1 VTGEQ
6 IHLSVSRPGGRLDR
20 LLAESLPQSSRTRIQ
35 DWIRDGRVA
44 VDGQAVRKPGQQ
56 LSGGE
61 NVLVE
66 IPETRPST
74 LEPEPIPLEV
84 IFENHDLLIVNKPP
98 GMVVH
103 PAAGHS
109 SGTLV
114 HAALSHAPD
123 LRGVGGEAR
132 PGVVHRLDKDTSG
145 LILLAKDDR
154 THQYLQRLFK
164 DRRIEKTYL
173 ALVDGHPPTPSG
185 RIEAPVGRDLHQ
197 RKRMAVVP
205 AARGRSAVTQYRVT
219 ESFRD
224 HTLLEVHPET
234 GRTHQIRV
242 HLAFVGCPVVADRV
256 YGKKKASLWAGR
268 QMLHAWRLRLT
279 LPGEAEAREFEAPL
293 PEDFVSALGLL
304 RARG

>member
-1 VTGEQ
+1 
-6 IHLSVSRPGGRLDR
+6 
-20 LLAESLPQSSRTRIQ
+20 
-35 DWIRDGRVA
+35 
-44 VDGQAVRKPGQQ
+44 VDGQAVRKPAQQ

-61 NVLVE
+61 NILIE
-66 IPETRPST
+66 IPENRPSS

-84 IFENHDLLIVNKPP
+84 IFENRDVLIVNKPP

-103 PAAGHS
+103 PAAGHP

-145 LILLAKDDR
+145 LILLAKDDP
-154 THQYLQRLFK
+154 THQYLQRLFR
-164 DRRIEKTYL
+164 DRGIEKTYL

-185 RIEAPVGRDLHQ
+185 RIEAPVGRDPHQ

-205 AARGRSAVTQYRVT
+205 AARGRSAVTQYRAV

-224 HTLLEVHPET
+224 HTLMELHPET

-242 HLAFVGCPVVADRV
+242 HLAFLGCPVVADRV
-256 YGKKKASLWAGR
+256 YGMKKASIPVGR
-268 QMLHAWRLRLT
+268 QMLHAWRLRLA
-279 LPGEAEAREFEAPL
+279 LPDETEAREFKAPL
-293 PEDFVSALGLL
+293 PEDFVSALARL

>member
-1 VTGEQ
+1 
-6 IHLSVSRPGGRLDR
+6 
-20 LLAESLPQSSRTRIQ
+20 LLAECLPQSSRTRIQ
-35 DWIRDGRVA
+35 DWIRAGRVR
-44 VDGQAVRKPGQQ
+44 VDGLAVRKPGQQ
-56 LSGGE
+56 LCGGE
-61 NVLVE
+61 NLLVE
-66 IPETRPST
+66 IPDVRPSS
-74 LEPEPIPLEV
+74 LEPEAIPLEI
-84 IFENHDLLIVNKPP
+84 IFENQDLLLVNKPP

-145 LILLAKDDR
+145 LILLAKDDL
-154 THQYLQRLFK
+154 THQYLQRLFR
-164 DRRIEKTYL
+164 DRGIEKTYL

-185 RIEAPVGRDLHQ
+185 RIEAPVGRDPRQ

-205 AARGRSAVTQYRVT
+205 AARGRSAATHYRVV

-256 YGKKKASLWAGR
+256 YGKKKASLPVGR
-268 QMLHAWRLRLT
+268 QMLHASRLRLT
-279 LPGEAEAREFEAPL
+279 LPGAAEAREFEAPL
-293 PEDFVSALGLL
+293 PEDFVSALGM
-304 RARG
+304 ARQRR

>member
-6 IHLSVSRPGGRLDR
+6 IHLSVPRPGGRLDR

-35 DWIRDGRVA
+35 DWIRDGRVM
-44 VDGQAVRKPGQQ
+44 VDGLAVRKPGQQ

-66 IPETRPST
+66 IPETRPSS
-74 LEPEPIPLEV
+74 LEPEPIPLDV
-84 IFENHDLLIVNKPP
+84 VFESHDLLIVNKPP

-103 PAAGHS
+103 PAAGHP

-164 DRRIEKTYL
+164 DRGIEKTYL

-185 RIEAPVGRDLHQ
+185 RIEAPIGRDSHQ

-205 AARGRSAVTQYRVT
+205 AARGRNAVTQYRVV

-224 HTLLEVHPET
+224 HALLEVHPET

-256 YGKKKASLWAGR
+256 YGKKKASIPVGR
-268 QMLHAWRLRLT
+268 QMLHAWRLRLK
-279 LPGEAEAREFEAPL
+279 LPGEGQAREFEAPL
-293 PEDFVSALGLL
+293 PGDFASALGLL